1 MNTFK
6 RKSLHAAV
14 LAGLGAIGAAGTASA
29 VHLND
34 NGTGEVLIYPYFTVR
49 SDGGAPATAPQYYDN
64 LISVVNSTSS
74 TKAVKVRILEGK
86 RSAEVLDFNLFLSPF
101 DVWTGAIVRTGA
113 GTSDTSFEGAKL
125 ISTDNSCVVPTGL
138 FTAAGTGAGALNAF
152 KNFVYAPS
160 NDGGGVT
167 LDRTREGYVE
177 IIEMGEVT
185 NPTWT
190 GWIKHGANGVPAN
203 CPALQGIDGLMSPGI
218 RAPEGGLFGKM
229 DIINPTSGS
238 DFSYDAI
245 AFDDWSDFEQYTRAD
260 SVLPALNGG
269 GGALASPSVTR
280 SDVFAGTGTLTSQW
294 GTGFAAAADAFSAV
308 LMRASVMNEFNVLAE
323 TDSGTD
329 WVVTFPT
336 KKLYVSVGAGA
347 ARRPFAANYNATNCA
362 NTSGSPDVFTF
373 NVYNREEQVPG
384 IATVVLPSPVP
395 PGVVVTNTFCYESNV
410 LAFNPGA
417 SLFGSTNAFTYDPVA
432 GLVTAGNAPVAP
444 TNRVGWMSINFN
456 QAVQAMTPVSS
467 ILSSAAGV
475 APFAATYR
483 GLPVMGFMAQDFV
496 NRNAQ
501 AGRLATYGGSYV
513 HKYRQNIQ

>member
-14 LAGLGAIGAAGTASA
+14 LAGLGAMGVAGTASA
-29 VHLND
+29 IHVND

-49 SDGGAPATAPQYYDN
+49 SDGGAPTTAPQYYDN

-74 TKAVKVRILEGK
+74 TKAVKVRVLEGR

-113 GTSDTSFEGAKL
+113 GTSDTSFEGAKM
-125 ISTDNSCVVPTGL
+125 ISTDNSCVVPTTL
-138 FTAAGTGAGALNAF
+138 FTNPGTGAGALNAF

-160 NDGGGVT
+160 NDGGGTT

-190 GWIKHGANGVPAN
+190 GWIKHGTTGVPAN
-203 CPALQGIDGLMSPGI
+203 CGALQAIDGLMSPGI

-245 AFDDWSDFEQYTRAD
+245 AFDNWSDFEQYTDAG

-269 GGALASPSVTR
+269 GGALAAPSLTR
-280 SDVFAGTGTLTSQW
+280 SDIFVGTGVLTSQW
-294 GTGFAAAADAFSAV
+294 GTGLAAAADAFSAV
-308 LMRASVMNEFNVLAE
+308 LMRSSVMNEFNVLTE

-329 WVVTFPT
+329 WVVNFPT
-336 KKLYVSVGAGA
+336 KKLYVGVGTGA
-347 ARRPFAANYNATNCA
+347 ARRPFANNYNAANCS
-362 NTSGSPDVFTF
+362 NTSGAPDVFGF
-373 NVYNREEQVPG
+373 DVYNREEQVPG
-384 IATVVLPSPVP
+384 VATVILPSPRP
-395 PGVVVTNTFCYESNV
+395 PGVVLVNTFCYEANV

-417 SLFGSTNAFTYDPVA
+417 TLFGSTNAYTYDPVA
-432 GLVTAGNAPVAP
+432 GLVTAAGAAVAP

-456 QAVQAMTPVSS
+456 QTVQAMVPVSS
-467 ILSSAAGV
+467 TLNGAAIANV
-475 APFAATYR
+475 TYR
-483 GLPVMGFMAQDFV
+483 GLPVMGFMAQDFA

-513 HKYRQNIQ
+513 HKYRLNITQ